1 MPSVSKHRKVKRPSV
16 VIKRTQCPRNRPP
29 KARTPSYEK
38 LKNNNHSLARA
49 LSQEKQESQSLFSQN
64 VALVAE
70 VHDLEFACKRRDDV
84 LKSVSNNAKEMLQLM
99 INMSNCLTNTISSCQ
114 EFISNT
120 GNSYRSSA
128 SSTGRRDSNRRLS
141 TKSPARGVVKPM
153 VSGHTIQKPTINLSR
168 VNMQNIQ
175 SVLSLTTIEEA
186 PSSPEINSA
195 SPTNGSP
202 RSPSNRISDSSRRQ
216 LNYENRRVRRISER
230 LPVVLIDDLDER
242 RISNRPRISDRFSGR
257 FSKRKSNSLSENRI
271 KRRSNDTQNDRL
283 EGILIKSPRVALSD
297 VSKLLQNLQ
306 TVNVR
311 TLEEQSLVMDE
322 TRCLNS
328 TIGSQ
333 SRENSSLRSEKQA
346 DSQMEDLESDPDVCI
361 KLPSRSVNNEFNPNM
376 TNSKSETADKTRIL
390 NGSSSFEKSPLDK
403 TTILN
408 NESYS
413 FSNESKKST
422 VNNNSMNE
430 DPLEGS
436 SWMFNND
443 LTAPI
448 ENDSDSDSESQID
461 NAHYKSSKVNAN
473 QQNGTFTPAR
483 TSTKLQRQLD
493 ITENET
499 PKKGAYSKGGINN
512 DNSPDIEM
520 TMNFAR
526 FVTKNRG
533 HSAREVVDDFNDM
546 DDPTIM
552 LNIRQQTR
560 KPSFNIDDLQLP
572 VIESP
577 VVNRP
582 VNEPEI
588 TSTINIVA
596 INGVMREPINYLSNM
611 SLPRFSDVPV
621 PVSED
626 ELEVESPV
634 VEKKKVP
641 RKRKKKEILNETHS
655 ENEMSIQSSVQSKAK
670 KKKVKHKTNEKDKD
684 PSAAKVVLQKLPSQS
699 RKYSDESFTLRNSV
713 KMEPTSDSESSNAS
727 SKYAS
732 TRPRRQKAPLNLQ
745 EPNLMKKLR
754 RKD

>member
-114 EFISNT
+114 EFISTT

-175 SVLSLTTIEEA
+175 NVLSLTTIEEA

-202 RSPSNRISDSSRRQ
+202 RSAPNRISDSSRRQ
-216 LNYENRRVRRISER
+216 LNYDNRRVRRISER

-271 KRRSNDTQNDRL
+271 KRRSNDPQSDRL

-328 TIGSQ
+328 TLGSQ
-333 SRENSSLRSEKQA
+333 SRENSTLRSEKQV
-346 DSQMEDLESDPDVCI
+346 DSQVEDLESDPDVCI

-376 TNSKSETADKTRIL
+376 TNSKSETADKTHIL

-413 FSNESKKST
+413 FSNESKKAK

-436 SWMFNND
+436 SWMFND

-448 ENDSDSDSESQID
+448 DNSDSSDSESQID
-461 NAHYKSSKVNAN
+461 NAQYKSSKVTEN
-473 QQNGTFTPAR
+473 QQNGTFTPVR

-493 ITENET
+493 RTENET
-499 PKKGAYSKGGINN
+499 PKKGVYEKERINN

-533 HSAREVVDDFNDM
+533 RSARDVVDDFNEM

-588 TSTINIVA
+588 TSTINIVS
-596 INGVMREPINYLSNM
+596 INGVMREQINYIPNM

-621 PVSED
+621 PISED
-626 ELEVESPV
+626 ELQIESPI

-641 RKRKKKEILNETHS
+641 RKRKKKEILNETQS
-655 ENEMSIQSSVQSKAK
+655 ENEMSLQNFVQSKAK

-732 TRPRRQKAPLNLQ
+732 SRPRRQKAPLNLQ